1 MIPLLLL
8 WAFQTV
14 LTTAAHADSSPDAG
28 VSQMPPAEVLQL
40 RDPFKRPFLPVLGSG
55 PKSELE
61 RFPIEQFKM
70 IGVVTGPDKVRA
82 MLYGP
87 NGKTYFVA
95 KSMKIGIRSGVIN
108 RITPDGVH
116 VRERV
121 INVLGQVESVENVIP
136 LVPEKKD
143 EKKIAGGG

>member
-1 MIPLLLL
+1 
-8 WAFQTV
+8 
-14 LTTAAHADSSPDAG
+14 
-28 VSQMPPAEVLQL
+28 MPPAEVLQL